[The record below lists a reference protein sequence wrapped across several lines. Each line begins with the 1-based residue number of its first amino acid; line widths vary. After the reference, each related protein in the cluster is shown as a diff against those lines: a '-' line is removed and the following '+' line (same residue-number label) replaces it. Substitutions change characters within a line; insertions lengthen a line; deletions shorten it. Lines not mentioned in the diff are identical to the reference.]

1 MSDHDLVITELD
13 LKIKPPKKK
22 PRKIFLFKRADVERL
37 RDSISNDVEAL
48 RSIEWKSASELDDL
62 WAQFESTILKAI
74 EQYVPYKKNGVY
86 IAKQSN
92 SRPMKIGRNSKNSEK
107 QQRASY

>member
-22 PRKIFLFKRADVERL
+22 RRKIFLFKRADVERL

-48 RSIEWKSASELDDL
+48 RSIE
-62 WAQFESTILKAI
+62 
-74 EQYVPYKKNGVY
+74 
-86 IAKQSN
+86 
-92 SRPMKIGRNSKNSEK
+92 
-107 QQRASY
+107 